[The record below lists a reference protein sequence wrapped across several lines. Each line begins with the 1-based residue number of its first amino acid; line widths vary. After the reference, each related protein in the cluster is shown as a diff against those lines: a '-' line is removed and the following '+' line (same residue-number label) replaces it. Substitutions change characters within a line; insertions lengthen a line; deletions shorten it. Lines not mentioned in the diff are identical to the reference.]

1 MRFISGL
8 FCLAAGIGIWIV
20 AITALIAWLAFCF
33 GSIIIGIL
41 LLFFMPYALLAPL
54 AIGGPG
60 TALLLLGM
68 DKIANRGENIKDRLL

>member
-8 FCLAAGIGIWIV
+8 LYIAAGIGIWIL
-20 AITALIAWLAFCF
+20 AITALIAWLTFCF

-60 TALLLLGM
+60 TAFLLLGM
-68 DKIANRGENIKDRLL
+68 DKIANRPEKIKDRLL

>member
-54 AIGGPG
+54 AIGVPG

-68 DKIANRGENIKDRLL
+68 DKIANRRENIKDRLL